1 MGKRRVTTGV
11 KGFDVKSPAICL
23 HVLWS
28 GVVVALDDAELE
40 VVVCELG
47 VADDPRE
54 GADLVVKLRHRVA
67 AFEHEAERVQ
77 VLLRM
82 LQHLIK

>member
-1 MGKRRVTTGV
+1 MRKRRVTTGV

-40 VVVCELG
+40 N
-47 VADDPRE
+47 
-54 GADLVVKLRHRVA
+54 K
-67 AFEHEAERVQ
+67 
-77 VLLRM
+77 
-82 LQHLIK
+82 